1 MKAAGMLVASDISIG
16 RQGQSRDH
24 SQRDLPRVRH
34 PAQAEYSEGFSPL
47 VSLIGVQRMRD
58 EDAGAEQCNHHD
70 Y

>member
-1 MKAAGMLVASDISIG
+1 MKATGMLVASDISVG

-24 SQRDLPRVRH
+24 SQRDLPRVRD
-34 PAQAEYSEGFSPL
+34 PAQAGYSEGSL
-47 VSLIGVQRMRD
+47 VSLIGVHRMRD